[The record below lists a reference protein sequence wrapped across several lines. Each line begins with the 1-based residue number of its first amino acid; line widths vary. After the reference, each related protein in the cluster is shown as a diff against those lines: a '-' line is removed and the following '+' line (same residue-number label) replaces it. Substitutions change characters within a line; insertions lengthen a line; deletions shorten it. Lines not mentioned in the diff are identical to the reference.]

1 MFIDPKRR
9 FDNFGLAFN
18 YVNHECN
25 QKTYNDGYHIIH
37 HMNSLLHWSLVRVP
51 VFQFFFSFRFFL
63 CCFILMRLLP
73 MHATS
78 NARSVC
84 LSSPS
89 FLPLVVIMV
98 LSQVPQWFEDN
109 IEKFAIRE
117 AIVFNAIDTMQ
128 AWLYV
133 VTGNW
138 KSLHAAWV
146 DLSPGP
152 KRTVEEFRTMMEER
166 MVPLDGEPGDG
177 KYD

>member
-18 YVNHECN
+18 YINHECN

-37 HMNSLLHWSLVRVP
+37 HMNSLLHWSLVRGLDWLLRIVLLVAVP
-51 VFQFFFSFRFFL
+51 PTQRTHVRHHPTT
-63 CCFILMRLLP
+63 RLF
-73 MHATS
+73 M
-78 NARSVC
+78 
-84 LSSPS
+84 
-89 FLPLVVIMV
+89 
-98 LSQVPQWFEDN
+98 SQVPQWFEDN

-128 AWLYV
+128 AWVYV
-133 VTGNW
+133 VAGNW

-152 KRTVEEFRTMMEER
+152 KRSVEEFRAMMEER